1 MIKNSMTICFPI
13 IDFWFKST
21 VEDPMHVI
29 TPTRTLI
36 PTPCKMIAK
45 CVAAY
50 QPTFVSKVSVLLI
63 YSNVSLVTCVVF
75 DQVLKNSF
83 TTFPAI

>member
-1 MIKNSMTICFPI
+1 
-13 IDFWFKST
+13 
-21 VEDPMHVI
+21 MHVI

-75 DQVLKNSF
+75 DQVLKIVLQH
-83 TTFPAI
+83 FPLYERLSLSILSNNDKEQ